1 MNERIRQLRKYLGLT
16 LEKFGNRIGVGKA
29 ALSRIENGS
38 NGVTDQMFKSI
49 CREFNVSEEWLRNGT
64 GSMFVKVDNF
74 SLDEFLEKNGA
85 TELEIELAKAY
96 FSLDKEFRRSIVEY
110 FKQFLDKDKPLNK
123 KLGIPDTI
131 EDFEK
136 FYPHN
141 ENKDKNSN
149 IG

>member
-1 MNERIRQLRKYLGLT
+1 MNERIRELRKSLNLT
-16 LEKFGNRIGVGKA
+16 MKKFGQRIGISEGAV
-29 ALSRIENGS
+29 SNIEKGNR
-38 NGVTDQMFKSI
+38 NVTEQMFKSV

-110 FKQFLDKDKPLNK
+110 FKQFLNKDQPLNK

-136 FYPHN
+136 FYPPN
-141 ENKDKNSN
+141 ENQDKNSN

>member
-1 MNERIRQLRKYLGLT
+1 MNERIRELRKSLNLT
-16 LEKFGNRIGVGKA
+16 MKKFGQRIGISEGAV
-29 ALSRIENGS
+29 SNIEKGNR
-38 NGVTDQMFKSI
+38 NVTEQMFKSV

-64 GSMFVKVDNF
+64 GSMFVKADNF

-110 FKQFLDKDKPLNK
+110 FKQFLNKDQPLNK

-136 FYPHN
+136 FYPPN
-141 ENKDKNSN
+141 ENQDKNSN

>member
-1 MNERIRQLRKYLGLT
+1 MNERIRELRKSLNLT
-16 LEKFGNRIGVGKA
+16 MKKFGQRIGISEGAV
-29 ALSRIENGS
+29 SNIEKGNR
-38 NGVTDQMFKSI
+38 NVTEQMFKSV
-49 CREFNVSEEWLRNGT
+49 CREFNVNEEWLRDGT
-64 GSMFVKVDNF
+64 GSMFIKVDNF

-110 FKQFLDKDKPLNK
+110 FKQFLNKDQPLNK

-136 FYPHN
+136 FYPPN
-141 ENKDKNSN
+141 ENQDKNSN